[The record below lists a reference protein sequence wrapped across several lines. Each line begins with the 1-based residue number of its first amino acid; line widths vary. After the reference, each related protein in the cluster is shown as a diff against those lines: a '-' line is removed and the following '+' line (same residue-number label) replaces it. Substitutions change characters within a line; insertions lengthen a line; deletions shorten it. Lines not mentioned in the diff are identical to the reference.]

1 MDSSPL
7 TPNPFLPAPGRSLLQ
22 RIAQH
27 MLRPARWF
35 RRHFWK
41 IGVWTFTVLTL
52 SWQYENWHGRKF
64 LAEELARWTAEC
76 GDISQLPA
84 SLPAIPDDSNFF
96 AAPVFETFVITRPP
110 PPPSPN
116 AARAVYDQKVRT
128 LTESLPHAPVPE
140 YGFSHHGH
148 GSRHC

>member
-1 MDSSPL
+1 M
-7 TPNPFLPAPGRSLLQ
+7 GR
-22 RIAQH
+22 R
-27 MLRPARWF
+27 MLRPVRWF
-35 RRHFWK
+35 RRHFWI

-52 SWQYENWHGRKF
+52 AWQYENWHGRKF
-64 LAEELARWTAEC
+64 LAEELARWTAEY
-76 GDISQLPA
+76 GDITQLPA